1 MLFRGPMFARSNARS
16 EKTGSRKKN
25 RPLKKQIALVN
36 ERDKTNRESTSL
48 SIYRAPL
55 RSFTRIVQ
63 RVSYYWRGKR
73 RKERKGKERKGKL
86 DALSFAI
93 IRFFFFLF

>member
-48 SIYRAPL
+48 SIYPSPIVYSN
-55 RSFTRIVQ
+55 RSTSLVLLE
-63 RVSYYWRGKR
+63 GKKEK
-73 RKERKGKERKGKL
+73 RKERKGKESLMRF
-86 DALSFAI
+86 LS
-93 IRFFFFLF
+93 RL

>member
-48 SIYRAPL
+48 L
-55 RSFTRIVQ
+55 LESFNEFGII
-63 RVSYYWRGKR
+63 GGEKGE
-73 RKERKGKERKGKL
+73 KKGKERKGKL